1 MESVLRRPFS
11 DEIEDYRE
19 YKRIRQAA
27 RSAQQQQ
34 HAAKSKKDAASPVV
48 TISSD
53 GACDDMGGYFSDLS
67 DFGDAQVHD
76 SVLVNENG
84 VP

>member
-27 RSAQQQQ
+27 RSAQQQ
-34 HAAKSKKDAASPVV
+34 HATKSKKDAASPVV

-53 GACDDMGGYFSDLS
+53 GACDDMGGYFSDTS
-67 DFGDAQVHD
+67 DLEDAQVHD
-76 SVLVNENG
+76 SVVVNEIG